1 MNREVLVE
9 ILIAVFNPA
18 IFIAVFAS
26 VFAMRKPSEP
36 HYLKR
41 VEKKYSI
48 SPLNL
53 R

>member
-1 MNREVLVE
+1 MKTEALVQ
-9 ILIAVFNPA
+9 ILVATFPA
-18 IFIAVFAS
+18 FFVIFISAFVVF
-26 VFAMRKPSEP
+26 RKPQQP
-36 HYLKR
+36 NYLKR